1 MELKDYYFILGVPR
15 TATERDILRAF
26 RELAKLYHPD
36 RVGQQGTASFQDIV
50 EAYEILSNP
59 ERRRHYNHS
68 LSEYVDVI
76 PSAPPVGSARPQP
89 ERLVP
94 ESRRYR
100 LHSQPEALVPEPM
113 SILYDFGVIS
123 PSFDALRERFLQ
135 NFIARSTP
143 KAERIENLTAE
154 IRLSPYEAL
163 QGVIV
168 PIGIPVFVRCTGCGG
183 SGRDWFSQ
191 CLSCRGQGMV
201 EAERTINIR
210 IPPHVREGESFDVP
224 LRGLGIHN
232 LFLRLHIRIAW

>member
-50 EAYEILSNP
+50 EAYEILSDP

-76 PSAPPVGSARPQP
+76 PPAPPVRSVRPQP
-89 ERLVP
+89 EPLVP

-100 LHSQPEALVPEPM
+100 LYTQPEALVPEPM
-113 SILYDFGVIS
+113 SILYDFGVVS
-123 PSFDALRERFLQ
+123 PSFDALRDRLLQ
-135 NFIARSTP
+135 NFTRRGTP
-143 KAERIENLTAE
+143 KAERVESLTAE
-154 IRLSPYEAL
+154 VRLSPYEAV

-168 PIGIPVFVRCTGCGG
+168 PVGIPVFVCCTGCGG
-183 SGRDWFSQ
+183 SGRGWFSQ
-191 CLSCRGQGMV
+191 CLSCRGQGMI
-201 EAERTINIR
+201 ERERTVNVR
-210 IPPHVREGESFDVP
+210 IPPHVRADDIFEVP
-224 LRGLGIHN
+224 LRGLGIYN